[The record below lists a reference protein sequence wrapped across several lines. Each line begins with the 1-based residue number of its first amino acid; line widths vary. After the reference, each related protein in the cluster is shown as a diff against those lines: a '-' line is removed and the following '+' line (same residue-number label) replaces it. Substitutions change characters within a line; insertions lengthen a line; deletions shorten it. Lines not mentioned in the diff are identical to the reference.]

1 MNDAGLSL
9 MVLKGDNRIVDKIK
23 NNLLVAF
30 AEKKPLQ
37 ISKQQ

>member
-1 MNDAGLSL
+1 MKDAGIS
-9 MVLKGDNRIVDKIK
+9 MVVLGENSIVDK
-23 NNLLVAF
+23 NHNLLVAF